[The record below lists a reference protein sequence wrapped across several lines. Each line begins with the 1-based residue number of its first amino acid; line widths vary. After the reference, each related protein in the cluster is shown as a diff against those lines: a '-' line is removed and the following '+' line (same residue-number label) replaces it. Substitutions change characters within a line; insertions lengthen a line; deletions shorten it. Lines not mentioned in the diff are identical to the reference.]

1 MSPFGTIIAKNAGF
15 FPPSGTI
22 ANWGYLITSL
32 FASVELV
39 IFPSAL
45 PAKTSWK
52 SLAGAS
58 TDWSFDFGK
67 NSFAFSSWDVPNVV
81 AIVTLLLFKDSQVE
95 NFFKFFYKTS
105 GTVAYL

>member
-1 MSPFGTIIAKNAGF
+1 MAKNAGF

-22 ANWGYLITSL
+22 ANWGYFITSL

-58 TDWSFDFGK
+58 TD
-67 NSFAFSSWDVPNVV
+67 
-81 AIVTLLLFKDSQVE
+81 
-95 NFFKFFYKTS
+95 
-105 GTVAYL
+105 

>member
-1 MSPFGTIIAKNAGF
+1 M
-15 FPPSGTI
+15 

-81 AIVTLLLFKDSQVE
+81 AIITPFLLRESHVE
-95 NFFKFFYKTS
+95 NFFKFFFKTI